1 MARSGEDAHSW
12 NVSCGSPSSWLDSLS
27 QTQLPPLTPSPEQW
41 LTGVFNLQ
49 KEGEILLGS
58 LCGRQ
63 EKEGGRRRQEGKGE
77 GRRRKE
83 KAGEGRRRKEKAE
96 EKEKEKEK
104 KGKDMTRQ
112 VAADIYGQGAPY
124 PKLTENRE
132 E

>member
-1 MARSGEDAHSW
+1 M
-12 NVSCGSPSSWLDSLS
+12 
-27 QTQLPPLTPSPEQW
+27 
-41 LTGVFNLQ
+41 
-49 KEGEILLGS
+49 GS

-63 EKEGGRRRQEGKGE
+63 EKEEGGRRRREGKGE

-112 VAADIYGQGAPY
+112 VAADISGQGAPY